1 MIKET
6 VLQPLFPA
14 LSPEKRTAGSGG
26 DFGRLLNE
34 AVNRLNESQVRA
46 DTAVRQFLAGEV
58 QDVHQVIIALREAE
72 LTMQLAVEVRNKVLE
87 AYQEINRTPL

>member
-14 LSPEKRTAGSGG
+14 PGVEQRAPQSGG
-26 DFGRLLNE
+26 DFGQVLNE
-34 AVNRLNESQVRA
+34 AVNRLNESQARA

-58 QDVHQVIIALREAE
+58 QDVHHVIIALREAE
-72 LTMQLAVEVRNKVLE
+72 LSMQLAVEVRNKVLE
-87 AYQEINRTPL
+87 AYQEINRIPL

>member
-6 VLQPLFPA
+6 VLQPLFPP
-14 LSPEKRTAGSGG
+14 LGPEKRAAESGG
-26 DFGRLLNE
+26 DFGRVLNE

-58 QDVHQVIIALREAE
+58 QDVHRVIIALREAE
-72 LTMQLAVEVRNKVLE
+72 LTMQFAVEVRNRILE